1 MPIVK
6 KFTIVLSGVL
16 LASSMF
22 TGIASAQKVTLK
34 MAHWVPPVHHLTQTY
49 AAWAATVR
57 AASGGTLDV
66 KVDKSPL
73 SKPPGAYDLA
83 RKGIRDLAWG
93 VAGYTPGRMPMVRGI
108 EVPFACGSRV
118 TDFSHGRLNT

>member
-22 TGIASAQKVTLK
+22 AGIASAQKVTLK

-57 AASGGTLDV
+57 AASG
-66 KVDKSPL
+66 
-73 SKPPGAYDLA
+73 
-83 RKGIRDLAWG
+83 
-93 VAGYTPGRMPMVRGI
+93 
-108 EVPFACGSRV
+108 
-118 TDFSHGRLNT
+118 